1 MAPVEIRVPLDLGAA
16 GSARHA
22 LGRLLHGHVA
32 DPVLADA
39 QLLVSELVTNSVR
52 HAAVGGRATLRV
64 VAYLT
69 DGILRLEVEDPGT
82 AGVIAPR
89 EPTLDGGYGLHLVDR
104 LAHRWGV
111 EREDRTRVW
120 VDLVG

>member
-1 MAPVEIRVPLDLGAA
+1 
-16 GSARHA
+16 
-22 LGRLLHGHVA
+22 
-32 DPVLADA
+32 
-39 QLLVSELVTNSVR
+39 VR

-120 VDLVG
+120 VELVG